1 MLYMSLMLLPEREFR
16 TFTLGKETQLH
27 KGGFAELEDIN
38 RISRWPKCLEF
49 SGHSIEEER
58 AMLEECFRNMHRDII
73 DFLAEY

>member
-38 RISRWPKCLEF
+38 RISRWPK
-49 SGHSIEEER
+49 
-58 AMLEECFRNMHRDII
+58 
-73 DFLAEY
+73 